1 MDSLFGDD
9 DIDLKDEIEEIE
21 GDMPAGMQEEG
32 NDTSPRETADLF
44 GHGDIEAALLEDFHA
59 HRLPHAFILAGPEGI
74 GKATLAYRL
83 ARFLFAQSQQAAGLF
98 GEDEKPATL
107 HIAPDHPVFRRVAS
121 GGHADLMVVE
131 REFDEKKGKLK
142 KNISAELARSIA
154 PFLRKTAAEG
164 GWRVVI
170 VDGAEDFNDQSQNA
184 LLKILEEPPEK
195 TVLIL
200 TSTRAGAFLPTIR
213 SRCRTIQM
221 KPLRDDIV
229 GSLLEQRIPSLMQ
242 DEKLMLMRLCRGS
255 IGRALRFHAD
265 QGAVLYKSLLAVL
278 SDMPQINIPAL
289 HDLAEKIGRGTSED
303 GFFMAQDIL
312 LQWCERLVQ
321 AEARGCAIE
330 DILPGDAIIFQRIFS
345 VYPPGHFLSVWEK
358 MGNLFSQVN
367 GLNLDKRQA
376 LISAFLMLSQP
387 EYQAISA

>member
-154 PFLRKTAAEG
+154 PFLRKTAAELIRMLPADKG
-164 GWRVVI
+164 QV
-170 VDGAEDFNDQSQNA
+170 GAFND
-184 LLKILEEPPEK
+184 KIQFSGRFTSDRDAPED
-195 TVLIL
+195 
-200 TSTRAGAFLPTIR
+200 TS
-213 SRCRTIQM
+213 IQFIV
-221 KPLRDDIV
+221 KLRHL
-229 GSLLEQRIPSLMQ
+229 G
-242 DEKLMLMRLCRGS
+242 
-255 IGRALRFHAD
+255 
-265 QGAVLYKSLLAVL
+265 
-278 SDMPQINIPAL
+278 
-289 HDLAEKIGRGTSED
+289 
-303 GFFMAQDIL
+303 
-312 LQWCERLVQ
+312 
-321 AEARGCAIE
+321 
-330 DILPGDAIIFQRIFS
+330 
-345 VYPPGHFLSVWEK
+345 
-358 MGNLFSQVN
+358 
-367 GLNLDKRQA
+367 
-376 LISAFLMLSQP
+376 
-387 EYQAISA
+387 